1 MSIEQV
7 ANVVEIAIDKLPYM
21 ESLYEQVKDQVE
33 KNQCTRQGLANHI
46 TMLER
51 KISILDATAFSSEQE
66 CRRKEQQIQELTAE
80 KNRIERLIANILNGE
95 GYSKLKHIVK
105 ENVKAILSE
114 KRVLISISF
123 AAVIQTLKVDPQM
136 IKLIQNMPSMKD
148 GEQSKDNNDNNNIS
162 EYLKF
167 NNASL
172 LNLAEKHY
180 GNLVE
185 ALADNAITLTSAS
198 SNLELSLPSS
208 SSSTF
213 SGQSNQSSNSRVCS
227 NEGDIAE

>member
-1 MSIEQV
+1 M
-7 ANVVEIAIDKLPYM
+7 
-21 ESLYEQVKDQVE
+21 
-33 KNQCTRQGLANHI
+33 QCTRQGLANHI

-95 GYSKLKHIVK
+95 GYSKLKQIVK

-123 AAVIQTLKVDPQM
+123 AAVIQTLKADPQM

-213 SGQSNQSSNSRVCS
+213 SGQSNQS
-227 NEGDIAE
+227 EQL